1 MVNIYKQISLL
12 ILVCVGYF
20 TLLMG
25 RVLKGIAIFFILFLC
40 YLLTKAEQEYIN
52 DEVDDTSST

>member
-25 RVLKGIAIFFILFLC
+25 RVLKGIAIFFILLLC